1 MTLSPLFLRHCT
13 WLCSLYRFTKFG
25 RMAFRC
31 LLLLEAAW
39 CAKWTATRS
48 FFGHTSGSAVWKGDS
63 QFGPFGKVFFA
74 QSRGWC
80 FSIAGSDLRG
90 PEFSVVF
97 SRPTGFY
104 LRAVWNRAGWNR
116 GGSRAWSVHL
126 VFQTWCSRSGGAK
139 GRPSSGCSWCIL
151 QLPSHFFT

>member
-13 WLCSLYRFTKFG
+13 WHCSLYRFTKFG

-74 QSRGWC
+74 QIKRMVFLNSREWP
-80 FSIAGSDLRG
+80 SWTR
-90 PEFSVVF
+90 VF
-97 SRPTGFY
+97 SR
-104 LRAVWNRAGWNR
+104 
-116 GGSRAWSVHL
+116 
-126 VFQTWCSRSGGAK
+126 FQ
-139 GRPSSGCSWCIL
+139 
-151 QLPSHFFT
+151 PSHRFLSESCLEPSRLEPRRFQGVKRSPGVPGPGVRKAGLRPAAVDVYSNCLRMIFT